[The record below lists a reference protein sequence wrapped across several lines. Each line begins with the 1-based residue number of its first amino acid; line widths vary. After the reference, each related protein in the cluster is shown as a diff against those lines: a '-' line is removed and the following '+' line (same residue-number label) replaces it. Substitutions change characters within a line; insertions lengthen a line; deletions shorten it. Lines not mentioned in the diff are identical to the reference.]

1 MSYSNKRK
9 NKTMAAKNTSGNP
22 EENDKEMKMEFEF
35 IEESEI
41 ESVKRGRKAIVVPE
55 LVAFLTKAKVGQTV
69 KVPTFALD
77 SSLATAEEKK
87 TAKAKNSATLRVQA
101 KNAGWKKV
109 AIIWDVNNT
118 PFLKRTA

>member
-1 MSYSNKRK
+1 
-9 NKTMAAKNTSGNP
+9 MAAKNTSGNP
-22 EENDKEMKMEFEF
+22 EENDKENEKEMKMEFEF